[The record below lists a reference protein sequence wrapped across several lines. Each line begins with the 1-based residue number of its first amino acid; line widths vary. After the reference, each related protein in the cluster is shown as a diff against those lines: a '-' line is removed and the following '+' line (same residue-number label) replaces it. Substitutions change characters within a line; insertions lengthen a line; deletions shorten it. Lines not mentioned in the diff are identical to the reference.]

1 MREGRSL
8 NWIKEG
14 NTEITEAT
22 ESRRLRLRL
31 RLRDLYLNLPFL
43 NLNL

>member
-1 MREGRSL
+1 MREGRNL

-31 RLRDLYLNLPFL
+31 RDLYLNLPFL